1 MHVTKKK
8 IAEKFVRR
16 GGGKVVLQ
24 NTGCYVSAPVNVR
37 AQDWKNTYLF
47 FDRGEAVFAPRV
59 TSDTLLKNRYLI
71 FFFFTEKCFWRN
83 WRNDGKFALTVKN

>member
-1 MHVTKKK
+1 M
-8 IAEKFVRR
+8 
-16 GGGKVVLQ
+16 Q

-71 FFFFTEKCFWRN
+71 FFFFTEKYFWRN

>member
-1 MHVTKKK
+1 MHVTKKKK

-71 FFFFTEKCFWRN
+71 FFFSQRSVSGETGET
-83 WRNDGKFALTVKN
+83 TVSLL